1 MTSDKKQE
9 EKPEKRAEGA
19 LEEGAEARREAAA
32 EAGATSA
39 GSAASGDS
47 APSGESPEAPG
58 SAASAESAEDANDV
72 ESPGDA
78 EHPEEHGGAE
88 ESETAAGGAE
98 GTAGGASTV
107 SAASIVSAASAGSP
121 DAAPPSF
128 RPVSAGSPVSPGSPA
143 GPASPS
149 SPATAQEAPD
159 AVAPVAEPK
168 KGLIRRAS
176 SKKDEVVTI
185 KVREIFDIV
194 DAREAQAEAE
204 RLAAERA
211 AAHPSWTG
219 QDFVWWNTAAVLTA
233 ARAGRRPNPVSP
245 IIDPV
250 RSSFGSGECML
261 ASCDAELLMWRRGD
275 ATYTPS
281 RGFFLAGGPVGL
293 ALTAA
298 FFSGQAVV
306 NKKRRRAA
314 AADAVE
320 KWRHLANARLTVSTH
335 GIYIGTG
342 EGIMPVGYHEVQ
354 EVAST
359 GPGEIVMAASNAKG
373 TARWKLRGQWAEL
386 VLVLWSVLYM
396 PEHPQV
402 VGRTWLPQGWLD
414 HAAANGYPV
423 DTSTW
428 PRFTPNPDPPSLP

>member
-1 MTSDKKQE
+1 MTSQKTQKGKTGE
-9 EKPEKRAEGA
+9 PTAGEP
-19 LEEGAEARREAAA
+19 EEGGPEGDAEARPTEAVDGAA
-32 EAGATSA
+32 V
-39 GSAASGDS
+39 
-47 APSGESPEAPG
+47 
-58 SAASAESAEDANDV
+58 AESAVGPEGPGGDGAAVRGGSADDATSVEDAG
-72 ESPGDA
+72 SSGD
-78 EHPEEHGGAE
+78 PEG
-88 ESETAAGGAE
+88 
-98 GTAGGASTV
+98 
-107 SAASIVSAASAGSP
+107 
-121 DAAPPSF
+121 APPSF
-128 RPVSAGSPVSPGSPA
+128 RPVSAGSPVTPAGPESPRSPGSPD
-143 GPASPS
+143 S
-149 SPATAQEAPD
+149 AQGAPD
-159 AVAPVAEPK
+159 STDASAGGQRR
-168 KGLIRRAS
+168 GLIRRAP
-176 SKKDEVVTI
+176 KNDEVVTI
-185 KVREIFDIV
+185 KVREIFDVV
-194 DAREAQAEAE
+194 DAREAQAAAE
-204 RLAAERA
+204 RLAAEKA
-211 AAHPSWTG
+211 AAQPNWTG

-275 ATYTPS
+275 ATYNPS

-320 KWRHLANARLTVSTH
+320 KWRHLANARVTVSTH

-386 VLVLWSVLYM
+386 ILVLWSVLYM

-414 HAAANGYPV
+414 HAAASGYPV

-428 PRFTPNPDPPSLP
+428 PRFTPAPPILPLP

>member
-1 MTSDKKQE
+1 M
-9 EKPEKRAEGA
+9 
-19 LEEGAEARREAAA
+19 
-32 EAGATSA
+32 
-39 GSAASGDS
+39 
-47 APSGESPEAPG
+47 
-58 SAASAESAEDANDV
+58 
-72 ESPGDA
+72 
-78 EHPEEHGGAE
+78 
-88 ESETAAGGAE
+88 
-98 GTAGGASTV
+98 
-107 SAASIVSAASAGSP
+107 
-121 DAAPPSF
+121 
-128 RPVSAGSPVSPGSPA
+128 
-143 GPASPS
+143 
-149 SPATAQEAPD
+149 
-159 AVAPVAEPK
+159 
-168 KGLIRRAS
+168 
-176 SKKDEVVTI
+176 

-194 DAREAQAEAE
+194 DAREARAASE

-211 AAHPSWTG
+211 TAQPSWTG

-275 ATYTPS
+275 ATYNPS

-298 FFSGQAVV
+298 FFGGQAVV
-306 NKKRRRAA
+306 NKRRRRAA

-320 KWRHLANARLTVSTH
+320 KWRHLANARVTVSTH

-359 GPGEIVMAASNAKG
+359 GPGEIIMAASNAKG

-386 VLVLWSVLYM
+386 ILILWSVLYM

-428 PRFTPNPDPPSLP
+428 PCFTPNPDAPSLP